1 MVKAADLVKFR
12 IVWWFKNLGK
22 GSKDSIQSLLLNF
35 KHLFIEFKKTKKK
48 CILDW
53 IPPTGDYLKFNVDGS
68 VIGKPGPAGIRGV
81 LRDAS
86 SKILCLFSF
95 FMGILDSN
103 IAELWVVKKAAEL
116 CLSNVNLRGRFISI
130 VSDSK
135 VAVSWV
141 NNGDFGNI
149 NCVNSVYDIRDIMSS
164 LGGLEVVHDS
174 RAFNSFVDSL
184 TNMGSNNCDDFVE
197 WGDF

>member
-1 MVKAADLVKFR
+1 M
-12 IVWWFKNLGK
+12 
-22 GSKDSIQSLLLNF
+22 
-35 KHLFIEFKKTKKK
+35 E
-48 CILDW
+48 W

-68 VIGKPGPAGIRGV
+68 VIGKPGPTGIGGV

-86 SKILCLFSF
+86 
-95 FMGILDSN
+95 DSN
-103 IAELWVVKKAAEL
+103 TTELWAVKKAAEL

-141 NNGDFGNI
+141 NNGNFGNI

-164 LGGLEVVHDS
+164 LGGLEVVHDF
-174 RAFNSFVDSL
+174 RAFNSFADSL
-184 TNMGSNNCDDFVE
+184 AKMRSNNCGDFVE